1 MSQAAPSLPA
11 VVDGGRSELD
21 KLKRLLLAGLASE
34 NSRRAYARALT
45 HFLGWYH
52 QEARGPLSQLVVE
65 EYRAELQRQRLS
77 PSTVNVRL
85 SALRKLVSEAAGI
98 GLLPLPTALAI
109 QQVRGACKLGIRAGN
124 WLTREQASALL
135 QAPDM
140 STVKGKRDRVL
151 LALLIGCGLRRSEI
165 AALEFE
171 NIEQREGRWVL
182 PDLRGKGGR
191 VRTVPV
197 PAWVKKV
204 LDEWLSTARLTSG
217 KVFRAIDKKGRI
229 WGEGITSKVVW
240 WVVLKYAKQ
249 VGIPKLAPHDLRRTC
264 AKLCRAAG
272 GDLEQIQLLLGHAS
286 IQTTEQYLGTK
297 QNLIEAVNDRLGIEV

>member
-1 MSQAAPSLPA
+1 
-11 VVDGGRSELD
+11 
-21 KLKRLLLAGLASE
+21 
-34 NSRRAYARALT
+34 
-45 HFLGWYH
+45 
-52 QEARGPLSQLVVE
+52 
-65 EYRAELQRQRLS
+65 
-77 PSTVNVRL
+77 
-85 SALRKLVSEAAGI
+85 
-98 GLLPLPTALAI
+98 
-109 QQVRGACKLGIRAGN
+109 
-124 WLTREQASALL
+124 
-135 QAPDM
+135 
-140 STVKGKRDRVL
+140 VL